1 MPGYWRDLRKRAIGY
16 GGDKPIQARWRH
28 PSDPRIKRE
37 RSFATKRE
45 ARLWMAENDADAQR
59 GVWTD
64 PNLGRETV
72 AAIAAEWQA
81 SRQRTGPKTRIGHDS
96 ILAHHV
102 LPEFGPRRLA
112 SIDAADVQKWVNK
125 LAAERAPN
133 TVHNCFAVLRLVMDF
148 AVRRRYIAVNPCLSV
163 ERPSKR
169 RRIKI
174 NALDHQQVQSLAG
187 SMPDAQARLAVLMAA
202 YMGLRSGELWALRRA
217 SVNLLRRELVVDAA
231 LKELTKAQTADR
243 LPDGYERLTPSLV
256 IGPTKTHASRKLSIP
271 AFLAGELESFIKTG
285 PGDGFLFTD
294 SDGGPIRHTNWYKR
308 TFKPLASVRFHD
320 LRHSCAALLIEQGA
334 HPAAI
339 QQHLGHEDIR
349 TTLNTY
355 GSLFPAA
362 QEAMAASMDAAYQAA
377 AKPASNVRRLRDV

>member
-28 PSDPRIKRE
+28 PADPRIKRE

-45 ARLWMAENDADAQR
+45 ARLWMAEQDADAQR
-59 GVWTD
+59 GIWTD

-102 LPEFGPRRLA
+102 VPEFGPRRLA
-112 SIDAADVQKWVNK
+112 TIDAADIQKWVNT
-125 LAAERAPN
+125 LATERAPN

-169 RRIKI
+169 RRVKI

-187 SMPDAQARLAVLMAA
+187 SMPDPQARLAVLMAA

-217 SVNLLRRELVVDAA
+217 SVNLLRRELVVDEA
-231 LKELTKAQTADR
+231 LKELTTAQTDR
-243 LPDGYERLTPSLV
+243 LPDGYERITPSLV
-256 IGPTKTHASRKLSIP
+256 IGPTKTHATRKLSIP
-271 AFLAGELESFIKTG
+271 QFLAAELESFME
-285 PGDGFLFTD
+285 PGSPQSFLFTD
-294 SDGGPIRHTNWYKR
+294 SDGGPIRHTNFYKR
-308 TFKPLASVRFHD
+308 TFKPLAGATRFHD
-320 LRHSCAALLIEQGA
+320 LRHTCAALLIDQGA

-339 QQHLGHEDIR
+339 QRHLGHEDIR

-362 QEAMAASMDAAYQAA
+362 QEAMAASLDAAYQAA
-377 AKPASNVRRLRDV
+377 TKSTPRVRRLRD